1 MLKTIRPQ
9 QSDGLQ
15 YTPVSG
21 RYRCKP
27 MYIGSPSRARTYDL
41 RINSPSEKSPE
52 SRAPLGFRGFRLGN
66 RLADFALISARS
78 PPIPLFQFPSTLSCD
93 ALRKLV
99 KFIVRQSPESGPGIG
114 RCPPSTRHRHII
126 KTSDRPESTHCR
138 HSGLPKADVR
148 KRTSGRSTPRF
159 RGAIP
164 AQTTPRQ

>member
-1 MLKTIRPQ
+1 MQTARIAA
-9 QSDGLQ
+9 
-15 YTPVSG
+15 G
-21 RYRCKP
+21 RVD
-27 MYIGSPSRARTYDL
+27 IGSPTRARTWDL

-66 RLADFALISARS
+66 RLVDFALISARS

-126 KTSDRPESTHCR
+126 KTSDRPESTHSSCCGGQEPDIQPR
-138 HSGLPKADVR
+138 LESFSYWI
-148 KRTSGRSTPRF
+148 TSFAT
-159 RGAIP
+159 AV
-164 AQTTPRQ
+164 AAK